1 MQPLSLAAGAAILLG
16 GCAEDIASGY
26 ATVTP
31 IDNVAVQ
38 SGSPTVAFL
47 GPGIGNNEVKI
58 TMPDGEILRGEYRV
72 TGADSASLV
81 FGRGLATV
89 IRATGDRGT
98 VLNCEGKTEPAGHGS
113 AVCDAGPWGKFRI
126 RY

>member
-1 MQPLSLAAGAAILLG
+1 VRPLSLAAGAVILLA
-16 GCAEDIASGY
+16 GCAEEIASGY

-31 IDNVAVQ
+31 LDNVAIK

-47 GPGIGNNEVKI
+47 GAGIGNNDVRI

-72 TGADSASLV
+72 TGGDPNSIL
-81 FGRGLATV
+81 FGRGLPTV

-98 VLNCEGKTEPAGHGS
+98 ALNCEGKTEPAGHGS
-113 AVCDAGPWGKFRI
+113 AICDAGPWGKFRI
-126 RY
+126 GY